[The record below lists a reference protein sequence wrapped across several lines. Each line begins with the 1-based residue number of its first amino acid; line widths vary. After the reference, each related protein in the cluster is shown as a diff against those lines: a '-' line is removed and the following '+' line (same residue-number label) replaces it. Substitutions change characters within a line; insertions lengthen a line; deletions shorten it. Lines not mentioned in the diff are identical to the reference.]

1 MENDYHYEPKLGHGL
16 QCLGGIDSVVEQVQS
31 YVFTP
36 IRSKHLFREV
46 NVKPSRGFLLVGSMG
61 AGKTQLGFSIL
72 AEAKLQELNPYY
84 VTSAQLLKD
93 AE

>member
-1 MENDYHYEPKLGHGL
+1 MVCSAWE
-16 QCLGGIDSVVEQVQS
+16 GINSVVEQVQS

-61 AGKTQLGFSIL
+61 AGKTQLGLGFYSCRGQTSGTQSIL
-72 AEAKLQELNPYY
+72 RHI
-84 VTSAQLLKD
+84 SAAAQGC
-93 AE
+93 